1 MDEFF
6 NVLSKDEKQDFSNI
20 EVDFVRAFNSVS
32 GKRVLKYLISITLAR
47 YLASNATD
55 NELRYLE
62 GERFLVSF
70 ILNMIKKGKG

>member
-32 GKRVLKYLISITLAR
+32 GKRVLKYLMSITLAR
-47 YLASNATD
+47 YLAPNATD

-62 GERFLVSF
+62 GERFVVSF

>member
-20 EVDFVRAFNSVS
+20 EVDFVRVFNSVS

-47 YLASNATD
+47 YLAPNATD
-55 NELRYLE
+55 SELRYLE

>member
-20 EVDFVRAFNSVS
+20 EVDFVRVFNSVS

-47 YLASNATD
+47 YLAPNATD

>member
-32 GKRVLKYLISITLAR
+32 GKRVLKYL
-47 YLASNATD
+47 
-55 NELRYLE
+55 
-62 GERFLVSF
+62 
-70 ILNMIKKGKG
+70 

>member
-32 GKRVLKYLISITLAR
+32 GKRVLKYLMSITLAR
-47 YLASNATD
+47 YLAPNATD

>member
-6 NVLSKDEKQDFSNI
+6 NVLSKDEKLDFSNI

-32 GKRVLKYLISITLAR
+32 GKRVLKYLMSITLAR
-47 YLASNATD
+47 YLAPNATD